1 VTATEKKST
10 VKYPGRHI
18 QGVLFLTAGY
28 GTRAEP
34 LSFCRPKALLPW
46 RDTTLLGDLIDR
58 FAVVAPETIAFNASR
73 CPELI
78 LQEGRRHW
86 DGRTQM
92 LFEERPLGLPGT
104 LSRNRELFSGH
115 WIVTNTD
122 MVLDVP
128 IEEMVEFH
136 LKSGSRWTVLTGDFP
151 EYGKYGSLWLNGRSR
166 HYLGVSIISPEV
178 AAICAEEQLATG
190 FFSSLRSAAAARG
203 IFLNEFFAGA
213 GTRWLDMGEPHLFRK
228 HLLARGNFIH
238 PSAVVSDEATIEG
251 FCWIGSSCIINS
263 NVLIRNSV
271 VLEGSELLSGASLI
285 DNVLPWFSRRS

>member
-1 VTATEKKST
+1 MTATGKKST
-10 VKYPGRHI
+10 VKHSGRYI

-58 FAVVAPETIAFNASR
+58 FAVVDPETIAFNASR

-86 DGRTQM
+86 NGGTRM

-104 LSRNRELFSGH
+104 LSRNRELFAGH

-122 MVLDVP
+122 MVLDAP

-136 LKSGSRWTVLTGDFP
+136 LKSGSRWTVLTGNFP
-151 EYGKYGSLWLNGRSR
+151 EYGEYGGLSLNCRSR

-178 AAICAEEQLATG
+178 AAICAEKQLSTG
-190 FFSSLRSAAAARG
+190 YFSSLRSAAAARG
-203 IFLNEFFAGA
+203 IFLNEFF
-213 GTRWLDMGEPHLFRK
+213 TRTSWFDMGEPHLFRK
-228 HLLARGNFIH
+228 HLLAQGNYIH
-238 PSAVVSDEATIEG
+238 PSAVIIDGVDLEG
-251 FCWIGSSCIINS
+251 FYWIGSSCIINS
-263 NVLIRNSV
+263 DVLVRDSV
-271 VLEGSELLSGASLI
+271 VLEGSELLSGASI
-285 DNVLPWFSRRS
+285 VNSVLPWFSRRS